1 MDYVDH
7 VAARVSFSAVA
18 GLGLGTMY
26 STLRG
31 LPMRSTV
38 LKIGTSFAMVGT
50 VVFGLERIGYAAMKD
65 QIEQEKRLLL
75 TSHAFSGVAGGALN
89 GYLFHKK
96 PRQGIFYFVPVMIGV
111 AALELYIE
119 NKREKRIKELML
131 ENSLDSK
138 GEVGSHDKLEIKKKL

>member
-1 MDYVDH
+1 MEYLDQTMECIDH

-31 LPMRSTV
+31 LPLRSTA
-38 LKIGTSFAMVGT
+38 LKVGGSFAMVGT
-50 VVFGLERIGYAAMKD
+50 IVFGLERIGYVVMKD
-65 QIEQEKRLLL
+65 QIEQEKTLLL

-96 PRQGIFYFVPVMIGV
+96 PRQGMFYFIPVMMGV
-111 AALELYIE
+111 AALEMYVE
-119 NKREKRIKELML
+119 NKREERIKELML

-138 GEVGSHDKLEIKKKL
+138 EEVGSQ